1 LIQLLNAT
9 LLQTTKP
16 QNQDKLRGVIKL
28 IDREINTVRQ
38 IFVILASILM
48 LSGCGKNSSL
58 KEAGPELAANLPLT
72 AENLG
77 LSVLKDR
84 EVSVQDYQ
92 IKLKN
97 NTTDAVYLWRST
109 PAYHSDY
116 IIERNPEALC
126 YQTSPAENGED
137 FHLYGRGVSSNRGAV
152 FRLPSGGELSFIAP
166 VPVFGDDAE
175 NGALKFGITVG
186 LDEERTQ
193 NIVIYSNGV
202 LHNESGTKKTGS
214 IQAGDDN
221 SE

>member
-1 LIQLLNAT
+1 
-9 LLQTTKP
+9 
-16 QNQDKLRGVIKL
+16 
-28 IDREINTVRQ
+28 
-38 IFVILASILM
+38 M

-58 KEAGPELAANLPLT
+58 KEAGPELAANIPLT

-77 LSVLKDR
+77 QSDLKDR
-84 EVSVQDYQ
+84 EITVQDYL

-126 YQTSPAENGED
+126 YQTSPAENGKD
-137 FHLYGRGVSSNRGAV
+137 FHLYGRGVSSNRGSV
-152 FRLPSGGELSFIAP
+152 FRLPSGEELSFIAP
-166 VPVFGDDAE
+166 VPVLGDDTE

-193 NIVIYSNGV
+193 NVVLYSNGV
-202 LHNESGTKKTGS
+202 PHNESGTKKTGS
-214 IQAGDDN
+214 NQPAQVN
-221 SE
+221 PCNPPENPRTP